1 MNRRRLFTS
10 VRQRNAIIHR
20 LSFSVRTRPW
30 EAAALLT
37 VNTETEKRRLLVLN
51 RRRVRGLTCSLYR
64 DSPCVTCAY
73 VTPQPSCQAPR
84 ISDKPPRAWA
94 RASAALS
101 TATRAVRCDRVGG
114 QPRAVRHPPKTS
126 KSRVNLPSVRPPH
139 DTLCF
144 FAQDFMD
151 KRLRFSEATYSAG
164 GFRSWWRRSH
174 GGSDDQLDNAHL
186 IRMAGRFSRRVPS
199 WARTNGVPGIDCDH
213 DERKHEIAAAHLKK
227 NPNVRGVFLVLVG
240 RAVATL
246 WEVKRSR
253 QGVIQNL
260 QTKRPMYSNTVIL
273 ASAWVL
279 NRCRANSSHS
289 KLAKKLSGMSK
300 QSPTEPIDGWTP
312 WITGVPA
319 CACPQEVRF
328 ALRDQQPRQLRAR
341 GAMSS
346 CGSVVRSKRRRHR
359 KEEAKYMSTS
369 ANPASRDDTR

>member
-20 LSFSVRTRPW
+20 LSFSVLTRPW

-94 RASAALS
+94 RASAVLS

-151 KRLRFSEATYSAG
+151 KRLPFSEATLRKVAPVGAVEGKGLSGYC
-164 GFRSWWRRSH
+164 H
-174 GGSDDQLDNAHL
+174 
-186 IRMAGRFSRRVPS
+186 
-199 WARTNGVPGIDCDH
+199 DH
-213 DERKHEIAAAHLKK
+213 DFR
-227 NPNVRGVFLVLVG
+227 
-240 RAVATL
+240 
-246 WEVKRSR
+246 
-253 QGVIQNL
+253 
-260 QTKRPMYSNTVIL
+260 
-273 ASAWVL
+273 
-279 NRCRANSSHS
+279 
-289 KLAKKLSGMSK
+289 
-300 QSPTEPIDGWTP
+300 
-312 WITGVPA
+312 
-319 CACPQEVRF
+319 
-328 ALRDQQPRQLRAR
+328 
-341 GAMSS
+341 
-346 CGSVVRSKRRRHR
+346 
-359 KEEAKYMSTS
+359 
-369 ANPASRDDTR
+369 